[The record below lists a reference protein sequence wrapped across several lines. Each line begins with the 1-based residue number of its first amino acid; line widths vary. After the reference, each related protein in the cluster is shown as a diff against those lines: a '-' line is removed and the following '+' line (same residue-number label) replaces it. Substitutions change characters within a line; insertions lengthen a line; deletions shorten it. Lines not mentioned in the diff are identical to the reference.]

1 MGREGRVIEAGQRMQ
16 GYRGLGRECRD
27 RDSEIRVIYT
37 CGKQQDKKSG
47 RVLITN
53 KVLQTKQ
60 VIWTLLDA
68 GWRLWAIR

>member
-1 MGREGRVIEAGQRMQ
+1 MGRECRVIEAGQGMQ

-37 CGKQQDKKSG
+37 CGKQQDQKSG

-53 KVLQTKQ
+53 KVFTNKASYM
-60 VIWTLLDA
+60 DA
-68 GWRLWAIR
+68 LGRRLAALGY